1 MTTKAAT
8 ANGLNKQNLK
18 YRLGIDDCLRQLKS
32 VRKEIRRNRVKTE
45 RLRVASRRT
54 MNDTW
59 KVLRR
64 VEATL

>member
-1 MTTKAAT
+1 MTTKADT
-8 ANGLNKQNLK
+8 SNGLNKQNLK
-18 YRLGIDDCLRQLKS
+18 YRLGIEDCVRQLKN
-32 VRKEIRRNRVKTE
+32 VRKEIRRNRAKTE
-45 RLRVASRRT
+45 RLRIASRRT

>member
-1 MTTKAAT
+1 MTTKADT
-8 ANGLNKQNLK
+8 SDGLNKQNLK
-18 YRLGIDDCLRQLKS
+18 YRLGIEDCVRQLKN
-32 VRKEIRRNRVKTE
+32 VRKEIRRNRAKTE
-45 RLRVASRRT
+45 RLRIASRRT